1 MLESPHT
8 GMWRYTRRA
17 GNESEPSKSI
27 GDRDGEASP
36 RSLLR
41 RIKKKKQEPKKMRP
55 TPHEGSYWLVVRKVR
70 DRISPFPNLPPRAR
84 RQRIFTR
91 K

>member
-41 RIKKKKQEPKKMRP
+41 RIKKKKTRAKKNATDPSRR
-55 TPHEGSYWLVVRKVR
+55 ELLAG
-70 DRISPFPNLPPRAR
+70 RAQSA
-84 RQRIFTR
+84 RQDFSLS
-91 K
+91 